1 MVKCCLLV
9 NSGLQSLYVD
19 GLGIT
24 ISFRIPPKID
34 EKKVKN
40 IGRLMNRLK
49 KAGIIRVTKPS
60 YIGLSVGGS
69 GKRWFEVKHS
79 DIIELLDEQGYDVN
93 SLKEIKA

>member
-1 MVKCCLLV
+1 V

-19 GLGIT
+19 GVGIT

-40 IGRLMNRLK
+40 IKRLMNRLK
-49 KAGIIRVTKPS
+49 KAGILRVTKPS

-69 GKRWFEVKHS
+69 GKRWFDIKHS
-79 DIIELLDEQGYDVN
+79 DIIELLDEQGY
-93 SLKEIKA
+93 EIRN